1 MNGILQWL
9 TNMVQQVKWWA
20 VVNPW
25 ERAIRVRLGKHA
37 RLLDCGW
44 HLRIPIIDTVTI
56 FNNRLRISTFP
67 GQTLGTTDGRTI
79 TVAGNVGFRIDD
91 PLEAMR
97 SLQQPEYSCAALVQT
112 TVANYVTS
120 RSFAEL
126 IKGELEG
133 EAKAELERLAS
144 GLAIEYVSLTDFAV
158 INRTFRIL
166 GDEWRPNTKPDNH
179 DKYEQ
184 GQ

>member
-9 TNMVQQVKWWA
+9 TNLLQSVKWWA
-20 VVNPW
+20 IVNPW
-25 ERAIRVRLGKHA
+25 ERGILVRLGKHA
-37 RLLDCGW
+37 RLLEPGW
-44 HLRIPIIDTVTI
+44 HLRIPIVDSVTL

-67 GQTLGTTDGRTI
+67 GQTLATTDGRVVTI
-79 TVAGNVGFRIDD
+79 AGNVGFRISD

-112 TVANYVTS
+112 TVSNYVTS
-120 RSFAEL
+120 RRFAQL
-126 IKGELEG
+126 MKGELED
-133 EAKAELERLAS
+133 EAKSDLTRVAGGLE
-144 GLAIEYVSLTDFAV
+144 IEYVSITDFAP

-179 DKYEQ
+179 DKFEQ